1 MQQGITFGQARLAAW
16 LFFFA
21 PGLGYGLITSRLPFL
36 KAQAAISEGTLGL
49 VLLSLGAAA
58 VTGLLLA
65 NAILARVPVK
75 AVLIGGTAVF
85 LAFLCS
91 AALAVNPWMLA
102 AAFFGTGFFM
112 SLVDVSMNVLGIE
125 IERRFDKPAL
135 GILHAGYSCGG
146 FAGSLIGSLFAG
158 LGIGA
163 GLNFLVPTLVILGLV
178 AFAAYVSEGV
188 CGDWGSLF
196 LMKVKGAP
204 EAAAAL
210 VYGGV
215 AVSALVSRLGADA
228 LRARLGAFRLLLGC
242 SMVSTTGIAIVAF
255 SPVWPVTLAGFV
267 LAGFGLGPVVPL
279 LFSLSGRIPDVS
291 SSAASSFVSVF
302 GYGGGAPLLPAALR
316 VARRALRH
324 RRDL

>member
-1 MQQGITFGQARLAAW
+1 MRSSRRVSSDGSPGEPDRENRL
-16 LFFFA
+16 
-21 PGLGYGLITSRLPFL
+21 
-36 KAQAAISEGTLGL
+36 
-49 VLLSLGAAA
+49 
-58 VTGLLLA
+58 
-65 NAILARVPVK
+65 VPVK

-91 AALAVNPWMLA
+91 AALAVNPWMLV

-135 GILHAGYSCGG
+135 GILHAGYSCGE

-178 AFAAYVSEGV
+178 ALAAPGIQPIAPQARRRADARRGLSSVPLLLVVCGLLAFAAYVSEGV

-215 AVSALVSRLGADA
+215 AVSALVSRLGAFRRLPAPSRLLHGLDHGHRDRRLLA
-228 LRARLGAFRLLLGC
+228 RLAGDPRRVRARRLRARAGRSAPLQPLGADSGRLLERRLVLRLGLR
-242 SMVSTTGIAIVAF
+242 V
-255 SPVWPVTLAGFV
+255 
-267 LAGFGLGPVVPL
+267 
-279 LFSLSGRIPDVS
+279 R
-291 SSAASSFVSVF
+291 
-302 GYGGGAPLLPAALR
+302 GAPLLPAALR

>member
-1 MQQGITFGQARLAAW
+1 MRSSRRVSSDGSPGEPDRENRL
-16 LFFFA
+16 
-21 PGLGYGLITSRLPFL
+21 
-36 KAQAAISEGTLGL
+36 
-49 VLLSLGAAA
+49 
-58 VTGLLLA
+58 
-65 NAILARVPVK
+65 VPVK

-178 AFAAYVSEGV
+178 AWRLRGSSRSPPRREG
-188 CGDWGSLF
+188 
-196 LMKVKGAP
+196 ARTR
-204 EAAAAL
+204 
-210 VYGGV
+210 GG
-215 AVSALVSRLGADA
+215 GFPP
-228 LRARLGAFRLLLGC
+228 FRSC
-242 SMVSTTGIAIVAF
+242 
-255 SPVWPVTLAGFV
+255 
-267 LAGFGLGPVVPL
+267 
-279 LFSLSGRIPDVS
+279 S
-291 SSAASSFVSVF
+291 SSAGSSPSPHTCPKASAGTGEASFS
-302 GYGGGAPLLPAALR
+302 
-316 VARRALRH
+316 
-324 RRDL
+324 

>member
-1 MQQGITFGQARLAAW
+1 M
-16 LFFFA
+16 
-21 PGLGYGLITSRLPFL
+21 
-36 KAQAAISEGTLGL
+36 
-49 VLLSLGAAA
+49 
-58 VTGLLLA
+58 TGLLLA

-75 AVLIGGTAVF
+75 AVLIGGIAVF
-85 LAFLCS
+85 LAFLCP

-178 AFAAYVSEGV
+178 ALAAPGIQPIAPQARRRADARRGLSSVPLLLVVCGLLAFAAYVSEGV

-215 AVSALVSRLGADA
+215 AVSALVSRPTRCARGSAPSGSFSA
-228 LRARLGAFRLLLGC
+228 APWSRPRASR
-242 SMVSTTGIAIVAF
+242 S
-255 SPVWPVTLAGFV
+255 SPSRP
-267 LAGFGLGPVVPL
+267 
-279 LFSLSGRIPDVS
+279 SGR
-291 SSAASSFVSVF
+291 
-302 GYGGGAPLLPAALR
+302 
-316 VARRALRH
+316 
-324 RRDL
+324 

>member
-1 MQQGITFGQARLAAW
+1 M
-16 LFFFA
+16 
-21 PGLGYGLITSRLPFL
+21 
-36 KAQAAISEGTLGL
+36 
-49 VLLSLGAAA
+49 
-58 VTGLLLA
+58 
-65 NAILARVPVK
+65 K

-215 AVSALVSRLGADA
+215 AVSALVSRPTRCARGSAPSGSFSA
-228 LRARLGAFRLLLGC
+228 APWSRPRASR
-242 SMVSTTGIAIVAF
+242 S
-255 SPVWPVTLAGFV
+255 SPSRP
-267 LAGFGLGPVVPL
+267 
-279 LFSLSGRIPDVS
+279 SGR
-291 SSAASSFVSVF
+291 
-302 GYGGGAPLLPAALR
+302 
-316 VARRALRH
+316 
-324 RRDL
+324 